1 MKSIIQTDGDYCFF
15 CHGIATD
22 LHHCIGGSNRKLAD
36 QDGLTVRLCRLCHNK
51 VHNGPTSKPLT
62 EKLHRLAQ
70 TKWEESYQ
78 GDGKPREE
86 FMKRYGRNYL

>member
-1 MKSIIQTDGDYCFF
+1 MRSIIQMDGDFCFL

-22 LHHCIGGSNRKLAD
+22 THHCIGGSNRKLAD
-36 QDGLTVRLCRLCHNK
+36 QDG
-51 VHNGPTSKPLT
+51 PTSRPLT

-70 TKWEESYQ
+70 TKWEETYQ

-86 FMKRYGRNYL
+86 FMKKYGRNYL